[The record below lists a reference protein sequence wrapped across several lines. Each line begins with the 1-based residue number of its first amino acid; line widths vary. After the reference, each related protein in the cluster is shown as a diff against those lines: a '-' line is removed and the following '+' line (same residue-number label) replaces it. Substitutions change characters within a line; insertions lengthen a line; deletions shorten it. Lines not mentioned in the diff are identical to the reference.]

1 MKTVDE
7 ALHHATEDVRRRVNG
22 LPGRPASDLA
32 TRSRRGRLVAAI
44 AGIAVL
50 VAAVGT
56 SAWFLLGPG
65 RSRQTPTAPP
75 AVVLGTTYLWPQNPM
90 PGSPAEVAAAF
101 ATQVLG
107 WEGATIT
114 VEDAAAEIADLQ
126 IDWPTPLPDEIPITE
141 GQALV
146 RIDHPSAAAP
156 VHLTINQCGDS
167 GWVVNDAVTRLTL
180 NLGLGVSSGGAGN
193 VAGDISFPVVSG
205 AAQEQVVVHLFGSGQ
220 QVLDSSS
227 TEEKEGILTIP
238 IDDPYA
244 VDTVL
249 VRYLDARGIVIAAG
263 GGVWDMAL
271 ESGSWFSP
279 TAPDEWA
286 SGLAMSPR
294 PHGFVYRY
302 SEGTADAQRTA
313 IFHGFTDD
321 EGRSFSIG
329 RRRFA
334 STVPLTG
341 ETLHRG
347 DRTFTVVTSDTEI
360 RVLEDVGDDVR
371 IEVVSSDLDAD
382 ALLRIAQGV
391 TYDPTLEADAAPTP

>member
-1 MKTVDE
+1 
-7 ALHHATEDVRRRVNG
+7 
-22 LPGRPASDLA
+22 
-32 TRSRRGRLVAAI
+32 
-44 AGIAVL
+44 
-50 VAAVGT
+50 
-56 SAWFLLGPG
+56 
-65 RSRQTPTAPP
+65 
-75 AVVLGTTYLWPQNPM
+75 
-90 PGSPAEVAAAF
+90 
-101 ATQVLG
+101 
-107 WEGATIT
+107 
-114 VEDAAAEIADLQ
+114 
-126 IDWPTPLPDEIPITE
+126 
-141 GQALV
+141 
-146 RIDHPSAAAP
+146 
-156 VHLTINQCGDS
+156 
-167 GWVVNDAVTRLTL
+167 
-180 NLGLGVSSGGAGN
+180 
-193 VAGDISFPVVSG
+193 
-205 AAQEQVVVHLFGSGQ
+205 
-220 QVLDSSS
+220 
-227 TEEKEGILTIP
+227 
-238 IDDPYA
+238 
-244 VDTVL
+244 
-249 VRYLDARGIVIAAG
+249 VRYLDARDIVIAVG

-271 ESGSWFSP
+271 ESGSWFAP

-313 IFHGFTDD
+313 IFHVFTDD